1 MEKKKIIILSIFI
14 ILGIAAGAYLF
25 SIPQNQ
31 NKKTNL
37 VKHRKTKKIRTKKS
51 LQSPSSK
58 KSSLFSQKKYRK
70 KYKTKKWKEIGDY
83 PHQKKLVLHFQRFR
97 KRNMLSLHNPA
108 PKVELKLGK
117 LYRRK
122 QKNNQ
127 FNIRE
132 ILVSIESP
140 SGEKKFVALVNEKTG
155 KVIKKQGRR
164 VRDPLSRVKRRRFFG
179 Q

>member
-1 MEKKKIIILSIFI
+1 MEKKKIIILSIFT
-14 ILGIAAGAYLF
+14 ILGISAGAYLF

-31 NKKTNL
+31 HKKANL

-51 LQSPSSK
+51 FQKPSPK
-58 KSSLFSQKKYRK
+58 KASLFSKHKYRK
-70 KYKTKKWKEIGDY
+70 KYKTKKWKNIGDY

-97 KRNMLSLHNPA
+97 KRNMLSLNNPA
-108 PKVELKLGK
+108 PRVKLKLGK
-117 LYRRK
+117 LYQRK

-127 FNIRE
+127 FDIRE
-132 ILVSIESP
+132 ILVSIESK

-164 VRDPLSRVKRRRFFG
+164 IRDPLTRLKRSRSFSP
-179 Q
+179 